1 MSMRA
6 KPRVAELERIYRDSF
21 PQFVTVATAIT
32 RNEAAGAD
40 AVHDAFVSCVR
51 GIAGFR
57 GEGTLEAWVWKAVIN
72 AARRSRRD
80 TERGRREDM
89 VDSPAAG
96 NGHSDDLSPVRLAL
110 ALLPERQRLVLFLR
124 YYADLDYGAIAEAL
138 DVAVGTVGSTLNQ
151 AHAALRSS
159 LGQEVHE

>member
-1 MSMRA
+1 MRA
-6 KPRVAELERIYRDSF
+6 DPQLAQLERIYRDAF
-21 PQFVTVATAIT
+21 PRFVTVATAIT
-32 RNEAAGAD
+32 RSEAAGAD

-51 GIAGFR
+51 GLSGFR
-57 GEGTLEAWVWKAVIN
+57 REGTLEAWVWKSVIN

-80 TERGRREDM
+80 EQRYGLEDGS
-89 VDSPAAG
+89 DSAAAG
-96 NGHSDDLSPVRLAL
+96 NGHGDDLSSVRLAL

-124 YYADLDYGAIAEAL
+124 YYADLDYRAIAEAL

-159 LGQEVHE
+159 LGQEVS